1 MNKPVLILIII
12 FVVLVSGCATTE
24 TEFETNQQDVQ
35 TTQTPEIQEEK
46 INTEEI
52 FAIRQNYNI
61 EVNDWE
67 KTQCF
72 TDSYTSDLK
81 LDLKITN
88 NNVDKKLDYLT
99 IRVNQYDSSGELV
112 GWGRTSVKVSVLD
125 PQTSDYA
132 LPCIKGAIPSATN
145 VDVEIEKQP
154 SEESYQFFKELQ

>member
-1 MNKPVLILIII
+1 MNKILLILIAS
-12 FVVLVSGCATTE
+12 FVVLVSGCTTTK
-24 TEFETNQQDVQ
+24 TEVENQQDMQ
-35 TTQTPEIQEEK
+35 ATQVSEIQEEK
-46 INTEEI
+46 INPEEI
-52 FAIRQNYNI
+52 LVIRQNYDI
-61 EVNDWE
+61 EVNNWE

-112 GWGRTSVKVSVLD
+112 GWGRTSVKVSVLE

-132 LPCIKGAIPSATN
+132 LPCIKGAIPSTIK
-145 VDVEIEKQP
+145 VEVEIEKQP
-154 SEESYQFFKELQ
+154 SEDSYKFFKELQ